1 MGNLELRIMC
11 ACIAHSIVG
20 SDLNRYHYPLYYPH
34 YTMLLCQ
41 IQARVVQNHKATSQL
56 YRKNVP
62 LLHAST
68 LRPYHCTWQAFPH

>member
-41 IQARVVQNHKATSQL
+41 IQTQVMCSLKS
-56 YRKNVP
+56 
-62 LLHAST
+62 
-68 LRPYHCTWQAFPH
+68 